1 LKFLIKNPFERVKG
15 LILGAPL
22 GEIFAVKNDASNQ
35 NTPPSNKSNVLKKN
49 NLCLFPLLAL

>member
-35 NTPPSNKSNVLKKN
+35 NTPPSNN
-49 NLCLFPLLAL
+49 